1 MDGSLF
7 SMYEAILHN
16 AVRKLPP
23 EVQECGSDS
32 F

>member
-16 AVRKLPP
+16 AVRKKASSGGAGAWL
-23 EVQECGSDS
+23 
-32 F
+32 